1 MCIDSK
7 ESPLSLINAH
17 SLTESAGSEKFE
29 NRLLGPTNFFAVP
42 AQWLTSAPYFAFEL
56 RAPLTCDKGQ
66 LYDFTTH
73 DACSGSLGTR

>member
-1 MCIDSK
+1 MPLCFRSRNDLKRASRSMQHK
-7 ESPLSLINAH
+7 EGRPTFSPFLLSGLPVH
-17 SLTESAGSEKFE
+17 
-29 NRLLGPTNFFAVP
+29 
-42 AQWLTSAPYFAFEL
+42 PYFAFEL